1 MPSVKVSLHNLR
13 LLTALKA
20 MKLLDEHREI
30 HRDEVLT
37 ELVRVLEGVIRLIDT
52 TKTPPSSTASSPPM
66 STSASSNTSSKKPR
80 NRDRRGEDS

>member
-37 ELVRVLEGVIRLIDT
+37 ELVRVLEGVISLIDK
-52 TKTPPSSTASSPPM
+52 TKDPALLHRFFPSYEHVSLIKHIL
-66 STSASSNTSSKKPR
+66 KKAQEQRPA
-80 NRDRRGEDS
+80 G